1 MTTIPVLQYC
11 TYNFYFHLRLVYY
24 CPGFYNFSVRQFL
37 SVSLFG
43 LIFSFLSCHPILP
56 HGDAIKYKRKQR
68 SENKAPLSLTQRFPE
83 QHSAWHSAF
92 LNNTQ
97 LDTALSRTT
106 LSLTQRFPEQ
116 HAAWHSASP
125 NNNQLDT
132 VLSRKHSAWHSTF
145 SNKTQFDS
153 ALSQTTL
160 SLT

>member
-1 MTTIPVLQYC
+1 MLWQLFPYYS

-24 CPGFYNFSVRQFL
+24 CLGFYNFSVRQFF

-56 HGDAIKYKRKQR
+56 HGDSRTTRSLTQR
-68 SENKAPLSLTQRFPE
+68 FPEQQSAWHSAFPNNTQFDSALSQTTLSLTQRFPE

-92 LNNTQ
+92 PNNT
-97 LDTALSRTT
+97 
-106 LSLTQRFPEQ
+106 
-116 HAAWHSASP
+116 
-125 NNNQLDT
+125 QLDT

-145 SNKTQFDS
+145 SNITQFDS